1 MGARIQEGVVIYANA
16 ISPKVFYMLDLSQ
29 SPRSW
34 IRLQKRGS
42 VGARSGTGAH
52 GAMTSDLGESVSRL
66 ELAVCK

>member
-1 MGARIQEGVVIYANA
+1 
-16 ISPKVFYMLDLSQ
+16 MLDLSQ

-66 ELAVCK
+66 ELAVCE